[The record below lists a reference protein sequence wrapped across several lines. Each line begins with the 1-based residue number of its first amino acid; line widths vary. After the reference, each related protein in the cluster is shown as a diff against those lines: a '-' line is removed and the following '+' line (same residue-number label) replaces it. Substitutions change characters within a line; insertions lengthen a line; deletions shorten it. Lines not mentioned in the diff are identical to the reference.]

1 MTGALFS
8 AGEAASILFGC
19 FFVLLILRVPVAFA
33 LGLAC
38 LPLFYLE
45 PRLGTMMLAQET
57 FNAYNS
63 FILLAVPFF
72 LLTANLMSVGGIT
85 DRLVALSRAI
95 VGSFPGSLA
104 QINVVLS
111 VFFAG
116 ISGSS
121 TADAASQ
128 SKIFIDA
135 QTREGYDLSFSVA
148 ITAVSAVLAVVI
160 PPSILMIVW
169 GGLISTS
176 IGALYLAGVVPGLL
190 IAGAQMATV
199 HVYAVKRGYPTY
211 PRGTFRQLLR
221 SIWVSIPALMTPV
234 IIVGGIL
241 AGWFTATESACVAV
255 LYSAV
260 LSIVVYREMGPKE
273 LYKALVDTGKL
284 ASVALF
290 CIGTASAFGW
300 LLAYYRIPQELL
312 ANVTTW
318 GMGPIGV
325 GFFIALVFLVV
336 GCFLDAIPAIII
348 VGTVLE
354 PLARSVSMDPVHF
367 AIVSIVALAF
377 GLVTPPYG
385 LCLMISCAVAGVPLR
400 FALKDTLI
408 MLVPMIVVLAAMIV
422 WPDIALFLPR
432 LIAPDLLK

>member
-1 MTGALFS
+1 MSGALFS
-8 AGEAASILFGC
+8 AGEAASILFGV
-19 FFVLLILRVPVAFA
+19 FFVLLVLRVPVAFA

-95 VGSFPGSLA
+95 VGSWPGSLA

-135 QTREGYDLSFSVA
+135 QTKEGYDLSFSIA
-148 ITAVSAVLAVVI
+148 ITAVSAVLAVII

-199 HVYAVKRGYPTY
+199 HVRRGYPTY
-211 PRGTFRQLLR
+211 PRSTFRQLLC

-241 AGWFTATESACVAV
+241 LGWFTATESACVAV

-260 LSIVVYREMGPKE
+260 LSIVVYREMGAKE
-273 LYKALVDTGKL
+273 LYRALVDTGRL

-312 ANVTTW
+312 ANVTSW
-318 GMGPIGV
+318 GLGPIGV
-325 GFFIALVFLVV
+325 GFFIAFVFLVV

-354 PLARSVSMDPVHF
+354 PLAKSVSMDPVHF
-367 AIVSIVALAF
+367 AIVSIVSLAF

-400 FALKDTLI
+400 FALKDTMI

-432 LIAPDLLK
+432 LIAPELLK

>member
-1 MTGALFS
+1 MGGAVLTP
-8 AGEAASILFGC
+8 GEAAIVLFGV
-19 FFVLLILRVPVAFA
+19 FFLLLVLRVPVAFA

-38 LPLFYLE
+38 LPILVIE
-45 PRLGTMMLAQET
+45 PRLSIMTLAQET

-72 LLTANLMSVGGIT
+72 LLTANLMGIGGIT
-85 DRLVALSRAI
+85 DRLVKLSRSM
-95 VGSFPGSLA
+95 VGHWPGSLA
-104 QINVVLS
+104 QINVLLS

-135 QTREGYDLSFSVA
+135 QVKEGYDLSFSIA
-148 ITAVSAVLAVVI
+148 ITAVSAVLAVII

-176 IGALYLAGVVPGLL
+176 IGALYLAGILPGLL
-190 IAGAQMATV
+190 IAGAQMVTV
-199 HVYAVKRGYPTY
+199 HVYSKLRNYPTY
-211 PRGTFRQLLR
+211 PRSTWREFLCA
-221 SIWVSIPALMTPV
+221 IWVSIPALTTPF

-241 AGWFTATESACVAV
+241 LGWFTATESACVAV
-255 LYSAV
+255 IYSAV
-260 LSIVVYREMGPKE
+260 LSIFIYREMDGK
-273 LYKALVDTGKL
+273 LLHQALLDTGRL

-290 CIGTASAFGW
+290 CVGTASAFGW
-300 LLAYYRIPQELL
+300 LLAYYQIPKALL
-312 ANVTTW
+312 ANVATW

-325 GFFIALVFLVV
+325 SFFIAFVFLVV
-336 GCFLDAIPAIII
+336 GCFLDAIPAIVI

-354 PLARSVSMDPVHF
+354 PLARSVDLHPVQF
-367 AIVSIVALAF
+367 AIISIVSLAF

-385 LCLMISCAVAGVPLR
+385 LCLMISCAVAGVRLR
-400 FALKDTLI
+400 YALKDTLI
-408 MLVPMIVVLAAMIV
+408 MLVPMIMVLMALCI
-422 WPDIALFLPR
+422 WPDIALLLPR
-432 LIAPDLLK
+432 LIAPELLK

>member
-1 MTGALFS
+1 VTGAVLTP
-8 AGEAASILFGC
+8 GEAATILFGV
-19 FFVLLILRVPVAFA
+19 FFVLVVVRVPVAFA

-38 LPLFYLE
+38 LPILIIE
-45 PRLGTMMLAQET
+45 PRLSVMTLAQET

-72 LLTANLMSVGGIT
+72 LLTANLMGIGGIT
-85 DRLVALSRAI
+85 DRLVALSRAM
-95 VGSFPGSLA
+95 VGHWPGSLA
-104 QINVVLS
+104 QINVLLS

-135 QTREGYDLSFSVA
+135 QTKEGYDLSFSIA
-148 ITAVSAVLAVVI
+148 ITAVSAVLAVII

-176 IGALYLAGVVPGLL
+176 IGALYLAGILPGLL
-190 IAGAQMATV
+190 IAGAQMVTV
-199 HVYAVKRGYPTY
+199 HAYAKLRNYPTY
-211 PRGTFRQLLR
+211 PRASWRELACAAWT
-221 SIWVSIPALMTPV
+221 SIPALTTPF

-241 AGWFTATESACVAV
+241 LGWFTATESACVAV
-255 LYSAV
+255 VYSAV
-260 LSIVVYREMGPKE
+260 LSIFIYREMDRRH
-273 LYKALVDTGKL
+273 LYQALLDTGRL

-290 CIGTASAFGW
+290 CVGTASAFGW
-300 LLAYYRIPQELL
+300 LLAYYQIPKALL
-312 ANVTTW
+312 SNVTAW

-325 GFFIALVFLVV
+325 SFFIAFVFLVV
-336 GCFLDAIPAIII
+336 GCFLDAIPAIVI

-354 PLARSVSMDPVHF
+354 PLARSVDLHPVQF
-367 AIVSIVALAF
+367 AIISIVSLAF

-385 LCLMISCAVAGVPLR
+385 LCLMISCAVAGVRLR
-400 FALKDTLI
+400 YALKDTLI
-408 MLVPMIVVLAAMIV
+408 MLVPMVVVLMALCI
-422 WPDIALFLPR
+422 WPDIALLLPR
-432 LIAPDLLK
+432 LIAPELLK